1 MATLTEDQV
10 EDLATC
16 ILEDDTVRN
25 EVIDYNHAV
34 RDIVE
39 AFEEEFYAEGDMQGI
54 DSEDRK
60 AVFAKCMETFNNP
73 DYNAVYHLGF
83 IRGLKD
89 ALEITDPV
97 TITL

>member
-1 MATLTEDQV
+1 MATLNEDQV
-10 EDLATC
+10 EDLATL
-16 ILEDDTVRN
+16 ILEDDTDSDD
-25 EVIDYNHAV
+25 VIDYSQAV
-34 RDIVE
+34 RSIVYG
-39 AFEEEFYAEGDMQGI
+39 FEEEFYEQGDMQGI

-60 AVFAKCMETFNNP
+60 AVFAKCMETINNP
-73 DYNAVYHLGF
+73 DYNAVYPLGF